1 MRLLLATVFS
11 LVILLQTHLAFSAAE
26 GAAPKVSVFPFQ
38 VNVEGEYGY
47 LAPAIDQMLLARL
60 SRYPDMKIVPVAL
73 TGEQLQSLQE
83 SLESGDR
90 AAASELLGVEWII
103 EPHLYSLKDG
113 MQMNLSLIP
122 LDEGQSVSLAEKIDN
137 QDQVIGAVGS
147 LAAAIHATV
156 TETETL
162 AAASQEKEE
171 DDDGL
176 SGFTTPHPE
185 RAYKKGIYG
194 GAAIISGDAGGAGF
208 ESRGVRQSG
217 LLPMQVESM
226 VAGDLNDDGKNDLI
240 VSSMSKIRIFTYD
253 DLNFQLVASYDFSP
267 AMKIHALNIGDT
279 DKSGTKKLYISANE
293 GKYAS
298 SAILSWNGSES
309 LQSVSQGLR
318 WYIRPIQI
326 PGRGEILIG
335 QQTSFRPDQ
344 NFLTPGVFEL
354 SRNPATGRLVKGNKM
369 LLPEGTNLFDF
380 IQADLDGDKLAETVL
395 VDKDQ
400 KLLVYDSALN
410 LIWVSSANYGGSKRY
425 FGPHWQK
432 NDSVEASGL
441 SQSQQDNRRLI
452 FIPGRLDVKDITGNG
467 LPEVVL
473 STNNVGLS
481 KYLENTRTYD
491 GGAVSCLGWYGQG
504 LAELWQTSHISGY
517 VADYFFDNVPTATDD
532 KGKVINRLYVAQIPP
547 TSILEKIVSGNDSKL
562 LAYEMV
568 VKKINP
574 APDQQ

>member
-1 MRLLLATVFS
+1 MRLLLTTIFS
-11 LVILLQTHLAFSAAE
+11 VLILFQSPFAGSAAE
-26 GAAPKVSVFPFQ
+26 ETARKVGVLPFQ
-38 VNVEGEYGY
+38 VNVEGDYGY

-60 SRYPDMKIVPVAL
+60 SRYADMKIVPVTL
-73 TGEQLQSLQE
+73 TDEQRQRLQNSMR
-83 SLESGDR
+83 SGDL
-90 AAASELLGVEWII
+90 AAASELLGTGWII
-103 EPHLYSLKDG
+103 EPSLYSLKDG
-113 MQMNLSLIP
+113 MQMNLSLIA
-122 LDEGQSVSLAEKIDN
+122 LGEGQNVSLAEKITS
-137 QDQVIGAVGS
+137 QEQVIEAVSS
-147 LAAAIHATV
+147 LAAAIHAAV
-156 TETETL
+156 TEGEAQ
-162 AAASQEKEE
+162 AAAAEEEE

-194 GAAIISGDAGGAGF
+194 GAAIIAGDAGGAGF

-226 VAGDLNDDGKNDLI
+226 VAGDLNNDGKNDLI

-253 DLNFQLVASYDFSP
+253 DLNFQQVASYDFSP
-267 AMKIHALNIGDT
+267 SMKIHALNIGDI
-279 DKSGTKKLYISANE
+279 DNSGTKKLYISANE
-293 GKYAS
+293 GRYAS
-298 SAILSWNGSES
+298 SAILTWNGSES

-318 WYIRPIQI
+318 WYIRPIEI
-326 PGRGEILIG
+326 PGRGEVLIG

-344 NFLTPGVFEL
+344 NFLAPGVFEL
-354 SRNPATGRLVKGNKM
+354 SRDPDTGRLVKGNKM
-369 LLPEGTNLFDF
+369 LLPEGTNMFDF
-380 IQADLDGDKLAETVL
+380 IHADLDGDKLVETVL

-410 LIWVSSANYGGSKRY
+410 LIWVSSANYGGSKKY

-432 NDSVEASGL
+432 TDRQESSGL
-441 SQSQQDNRRLI
+441 SRTEQDNRQLI
-452 FIPGRLDVKDITGNG
+452 FIPGRLDVKDITGDG

-481 KYLENTRTYD
+481 KYLPNTRTYD

-517 VADYFFDNVPTATDD
+517 VADYFFDNDPQETE
-532 KGKVINRLYVAQIPP
+532 KQGKVINRLYVAQIPP
-547 TSILEKIVSGNDSKL
+547 ASILERIVSGNESKL

-574 APDQQ
+574 APNQQ